1 MSGPQPFRLPS
12 GGHIDRSRSLRVR
25 FDVEAGTGC
34 AGHTLASA
42 LLAKGTRIV
51 GGSFKYHRPR
61 GILSAGS
68 EEPNA
73 LVELRSG
80 ARREPNT
87 KATTIE
93 LYDGL
98 EARSQNH
105 WPSLKFDVLAVN
117 SLLSTIFVAGFYYKT
132 FMWPS
137 SFWEKLY
144 EPIIRRAAG
153 LGRAAGAGD
162 PDRYEH
168 AYAFCDV
175 LVIGAGPTGLAATLA
190 AARSGAR
197 VIVCDEDF
205 RFGGRLLAERQK
217 IDGASGHVWAA
228 RAVDEVAS
236 LPEVRLMPRT
246 TVIGIYDGGTYAAL
260 ERVADHLPV
269 PPPHQP
275 RQRFWKIVAKRAVLA
290 AGAIE
295 RPIVFGGNDRPGI
308 MLASAIRSYINR
320 FAVVPCGRIAI
331 FTNTDDG
338 CQTAHELAK
347 VGCEVTAV
355 IDSRPAVSPQLAA
368 QTSG

>member
-1 MSGPQPFRLPS
+1 MSALQPFRLPS
-12 GGHIDRSRSLRVR
+12 GGLIDRSRMLRFR
-25 FDVEAGTGC
+25 FDGDEATGF
-34 AGHTLASA
+34 AGDTLASA

-51 GGSFKYHRPR
+51 GRSFKYHRPR

-153 LGRAAGAGD
+153 LGRGAGVGD

-175 LVIGAGPTGLAATLA
+175 LVIGAGPAGLAAALV

-197 VIVCDEDF
+197 VIVCNEDF
-205 RFGGRLLAERQK
+205 CFGGRLLAERQE
-217 IDGASGHVWAA
+217 IGGGPGHVWA
-228 RAVDEVAS
+228 RRIVDELTS
-236 LPEVRLMPRT
+236 LPDVRLMPRS
-246 TVIGIYDGGTYAAL
+246 TVFGVYDGGTYGAI
-260 ERVADHLPV
+260 ERVADGSAPLSTASKALENRCQACGACDWRHRATDRVRRQRSPRDHVSFSDPQL
-269 PPPHQP
+269 HQP
-275 RQRFWKIVAKRAVLA
+275 VRGRTRRPHRHLHQHRRRLADRA
-290 AGAIE
+290 
-295 RPIVFGGNDRPGI
+295 
-308 MLASAIRSYINR
+308 
-320 FAVVPCGRIAI
+320 
-331 FTNTDDG
+331 
-338 CQTAHELAK
+338 
-347 VGCEVTAV
+347 
-355 IDSRPAVSPQLAA
+355 
-368 QTSG
+368 

>member
-12 GGHIDRSRSLRVR
+12 GGLIDRSQTLRFC
-25 FDVEAGTGC
+25 FDGEAATGF
-34 AGHTLASA
+34 AGDTLPSA

-51 GGSFKYHRPR
+51 GRSFKYHRPR

-93 LYDGL
+93 LYEGL

-153 LGRAAGAGD
+153 LGRGAGVGD
-162 PDRYEH
+162 PDRYEQ

-175 LVIGAGPTGLAATLA
+175 LVIGAGPAGLAAALVGG
-190 AARSGAR
+190 RSGGRA
-197 VIVCDEDF
+197 IVCDEGF
-205 RFGGRLLAERQK
+205 WFCGRLLAERP
-217 IDGASGHVWAA
+217 GNGGGPGPVWGGPS
-228 RAVDEVAS
+228 VYEPPTF
-236 LPEVRLMPRT
+236 PEGGLLPRT
-246 TVIGIYDGGTYAAL
+246 
-260 ERVADHLPV
+260 
-269 PPPHQP
+269 P
-275 RQRFWKIVAKRAVLA
+275 R
-290 AGAIE
+290 
-295 RPIVFGGNDRPGI
+295 
-308 MLASAIRSYINR
+308 
-320 FAVVPCGRIAI
+320 
-331 FTNTDDG
+331 
-338 CQTAHELAK
+338 
-347 VGCEVTAV
+347 
-355 IDSRPAVSPQLAA
+355 
-368 QTSG
+368 